1 MLSYALRRVAAF
13 FPTIFIALTLIFIV
27 TRLVPGSPVWALL
40 GNQSVDA
47 AKIEEVEKQLGLDRP
62 VLEQY
67 AEWLPRVVTGD
78 FGQSI
83 FYGRPVAT
91 IIAERFPI
99 TLNLTV
105 LAMIVTIAVGV
116 PLGIMAA
123 LRRGGVFD
131 YVSNVFSSL
140 GMALPSFWLGF
151 MLMLVFA
158 VDLKWVPASGY
169 RPLEFGFW
177 NWLSRLIL
185 PVIALSL
192 AQIGL
197 IVRMTRSTM
206 IEVLGTDYVTM
217 ARAKGLRERSVV
229 LKHALKN
236 AMIQIITVIGL
247 TFALGLGGSVIIEN
261 VFALPGLGQLI
272 TTAAVRRDYPT
283 LEGGIFYLTL
293 VALAVNLCVDL
304 AYAWFNPRIRYD

>member
-1 MLSYALRRVAAF
+1 MFSYAFRRVLAF
-13 FPTIFIALTLIFIV
+13 IPTILIASTLIFVV
-27 TRLVPGSPVWALL
+27 TRMVPGSPVWALV
-40 GNQSVDA
+40 GQQSVDA
-47 AKIEEVEKQLGLDRP
+47 ARIDEVTHLLGLDRP
-62 VLEQY
+62 ILEQY
-67 AEWLPRVVTGD
+67 FEWLPRVLTGD

-83 FYGRPVAT
+83 FFGRPVAE

-99 TLNLTV
+99 TLSLTV
-105 LAMIVTIAVGV
+105 LALIVTIVVGV
-116 PLGIMAA
+116 PVGILAA
-123 LRRGGVFD
+123 IRRGGFFD
-131 YVSNVFSSL
+131 YTSNVFSSL

-151 MLMLVFA
+151 MLILVFA
-158 VDLKWVPASGY
+158 VDLRWVPAAGY
-169 RPLEFGFW
+169 RPIEFGFW
-177 NWLSRLIL
+177 DWFSRLIL
-185 PVIALSL
+185 PVLALSL

-206 IEVLGTDYVTM
+206 IDVLGTDYVTM
-217 ARAKGLRERSVV
+217 ARAKGLREPVVV

-272 TTAAVRRDYPT
+272 TTAAIRRDYPT

-293 VALAVNLCVDL
+293 VALVVNLGVDL
-304 AYAWFNPRIRYD
+304 AYAYFNPRIRFA